1 MHLFAVL
8 YAFVCFVV
16 IRLSPMD
23 SSVDD
28 GQAPLVKSIKM
39 EGKYNNNRHHNNND
53 NDNDNDHHHDVV

>member
-8 YAFVCFVV
+8 YAFMCFVV
-16 IRLSPMD
+16 LPLAPMD
-23 SSVDD
+23 SSVDG

-53 NDNDNDHHHDVV
+53 NDNDHHHDVV